1 MELRR
6 QPRLQ
11 LAWHCRHNRALMS
24 LLKDFNHVKSY
35 RHRNGLR
42 EFRAYQGLKMSK
54 SANNESRQVVI
65 MDMAAVTALGNN
77 LEELWQGLVAGRSGI
92 GPVTRFSVDGYAAK
106 VVAAIDDLSASGGRS
121 MLHEL
126 LDRLLSQMGPVPP
139 DAFLITA
146 TLKAGID
153 NLQSICRGRPADFQ
167 DVLLSSLCD
176 IVGRKLGLTGS
187 GMTIS
192 ATCASSTIALAH
204 GAALIDAGRAD
215 AVLVCCAEMITEY
228 AFAGFSSLKALSP
241 VACRPFDRDRNG
253 LSLGEGAA
261 GLLLMSAARA
271 RRENR
276 THLGTILG
284 WGISNDATH
293 ITAPAKSGQGLVQ
306 AINRALT
313 TAHRKAEEIC
323 AVNAHG
329 TGTVYNDLMELTA
342 FRQVFGNRRLPVY
355 SVKGAIGHTL
365 GVAGAVET
373 IVGVKTLATGTVP
386 PTAGFMHPENG
397 AENLVSCEPQ
407 TVSGDC
413 LLTTNSGFGGVNAA
427 LIIGK

>member
-1 MELRR
+1 M
-6 QPRLQ
+6 
-11 LAWHCRHNRALMS
+11 N
-24 LLKDFNHVKSY
+24 KS
-35 RHRNGLR
+35 
-42 EFRAYQGLKMSK
+42 S
-54 SANNESRQVVI
+54 NNESRRVVI
-65 MDMAAVTALGNN
+65 TDMAAVTALGSN
-77 LEELWQGLVAGRSGI
+77 LEALWQGLVAGRTGI
-92 GPVTRFSVDGYAAK
+92 GPVTRFPVDGYDAK
-106 VVAAIDDLSASGGRS
+106 VVAGINDLNASGTRS

-126 LDRLLSQMGPVPP
+126 LGRLLSGMGPVPS

-153 NLQSICRGRPADFQ
+153 NLQAACRAKPADFQ

-187 GMTIS
+187 GITIS

-215 AVLVCCAEMITEY
+215 AVLVCCAEVITEY

-241 VACRPFDRDRNG
+241 SACRPFDRDRKG

-276 THLGTILG
+276 NCLGTLRG

-293 ITAPAKSGQGLVQ
+293 ITAPSKSGYGLVQ
-306 AINRALT
+306 AVNRALK
-313 TAHRKAEEIC
+313 TARQKADDIG

-342 FRQVFGNRRLPVY
+342 FRQVFGGRKLPVY
-355 SVKGAIGHTL
+355 SIKGAIGHTL
-365 GVAGAVET
+365 GVAGAVEA
-373 IVGVKTLATGTVP
+373 IVGVKTLATGIAP
-386 PTAGFMHPENG
+386 PTVGFFHPETG
-397 AENLVSCEPQ
+397 AEDLVSTEPQ
-407 TVSGDC
+407 KVFGDC

-427 LIIGK
+427 LVIGK